1 MISSMTGYAAAT
13 RELPIASL
21 AAEVKSVNSRFLD
34 VQFRL
39 PDELRLAE
47 PALRELIQA
56 RVGRGKVECRVSVP
70 PPANATPHPS
80 VNQGLLLELA
90 EASRKVRAAIS
101 DARPLRVGEVLAWPG
116 VLGDDRSA
124 TLREACIKLVHEL
137 LDDFS
142 ATRRREGGK
151 LAQMLIERVK
161 RMKDLLSS
169 IAPKLPEA
177 IAAYQE
183 KVSARL
189 REALGGADEE
199 RIRHEIALFGVK
211 ADISEELTRLDA
223 HLDEVSR
230 VVSAG
235 GAVGKRLDFLM
246 QELNREANTLGSKSV
261 SKELSDASLEFK
273 LLIEQM
279 REQIQNIE

>member
-56 RVGRGKVECRVSVP
+56 RVGRGKVECRVSVT
-70 PPANATPHPS
+70 PPANATPHLS
-80 VNQGLLLELA
+80 VNEGLLIELA

-161 RMKDLLSS
+161 RMKDLLSR
-169 IAPKLPEA
+169 LPGEGFGPP
-177 IAAYQE
+177 
-183 KVSARL
+183 SRGAR
-189 REALGGADEE
+189 R
-199 RIRHEIALFGVK
+199 R
-211 ADISEELTRLDA
+211 
-223 HLDEVSR
+223 
-230 VVSAG
+230 
-235 GAVGKRLDFLM
+235 
-246 QELNREANTLGSKSV
+246 
-261 SKELSDASLEFK
+261 
-273 LLIEQM
+273 
-279 REQIQNIE
+279 